1 MRSIGWKILCLL
13 VPLTGCNSSGLN
25 YKPNDLHAASLTHE
39 SSDSSPKEAAS
50 SVAAW
55 LEKWFGTMDAP
66 VWPAPLADL
75 HVVNM
80 QAVERC
86 AGPVGR
92 LEDKVERGI
101 FRKHCVTCHGLSG
114 DGRGP
119 AAMFLDPYPRDF
131 RRGTFKF
138 KSTPAGSKPTAEDL
152 QQVLRYGIPGTSMP
166 SFQALEES
174 EEFANDVEDLSHYV
188 QFLAI
193 RGEVE
198 RRMLTKMLRDSE
210 PLAPESQWPL
220 EILRSVVDKWND
232 APNQVLPNPSLPSWM
247 SDPSESKE
255 RLEAI
260 AKGKELFSSE
270 LTACSKC
277 HGSSGRGDGTSQD
290 YDEWTKDWTV
300 LAGIDPKQ
308 PGAWKAM
315 KPFGALKPVI
325 AKPRNLQ
332 WGGLHG
338 GSDPI
343 SIYKRIVLGI
353 EGTPMPPVARA
364 SNSNPGLTDE
374 EIWCVVSYVQELG
387 GGSSTSQTQRPKVDP
402 FAKAQWLPNETPQI
416 ENSQELKKMIP
427 ETTQREENRVNIA
440 ESSLV
445 MGREGRE

>member
-1 MRSIGWKILCLL
+1 MRSNGWKILCLL
-13 VPLTGCNSSGLN
+13 VPLSLVPFTGCNSSVLS

-39 SSDSSPKEAAS
+39 SADSSPKAAAS
-50 SVAAW
+50 SVSQW
-55 LEKWFGTMDAP
+55 LENWFGTIDAP
-66 VWPAPLADL
+66 IWPSPVADVP
-75 HVVNM
+75 VVNM
-80 QAVERC
+80 QAVVRC

-138 KSTPAGSKPTAEDL
+138 KSTPAGSKPTADDL
-152 QQVLRYGIPGTSMP
+152 QHVLRHGIPGTSMP

-174 EEFANDVEDLSHYV
+174 EEFANDVEDLSQYV

-198 RRMLTKMLRDSE
+198 RRMLTKLLRDSE
-210 PLAPESQWPL
+210 PLTPESQWPL
-220 EILRSVVDKWND
+220 DILRSVVEKWND
-232 APNQVLPNPSLPSWM
+232 APNQAFPTPSIPNWLT
-247 SDPSESKE
+247 DPTQNKE
-255 RLEAI
+255 RSEAV
-260 AKGKELFSSE
+260 AKGKELFGSE

-277 HGSSGRGDGTSQD
+277 HGPSGRGDGASQD

-308 PGAWKAM
+308 PGAWKVM

-338 GSDPI
+338 GSDPV

-353 EGTPMPPVARA
+353 EGTPMPPVARS
-364 SNSNPGLTDE
+364 SNSNPGLNEE
-374 EIWCVVSYVQELG
+374 EIWCLVGYVQELG
-387 GGSSTSQTQRPKVDP
+387 QAQR
-402 FAKAQWLPNETPQI
+402 
-416 ENSQELKKMIP
+416 
-427 ETTQREENRVNIA
+427 IA
-440 ESSLV
+440 ESTPQNTQSAAANSLNTSDPKSMQKAEDKVQPSESSTLV
-445 MGREGRE
+445 MRGVKGE